1 MLQLRTQSECSSMS
15 VINKMDAVMFFVD
28 FPFLKNDSLK
38 LNIVE
43 KPNVH
48 RKHPDYVTPVFH
60 KLLPIRSLWN
70 KRNWNGIGIK
80 YFRQNATSPL
90 TKLVWFVYIRQ
101 VLTWKGIL
109 YSWPIDWVKRSTVAL
124 NEWQINQST
133 SSHLNLPLVW
143 FVRSTTTTMKRYD
156 Q

>member
-1 MLQLRTQSECSSMS
+1 MSE
-15 VINKMDAVMFFVD
+15 INKMDAVMFFVD
-28 FPFLKNDSLK
+28 FPFLKNDPLK

-48 RKHPDYVTPVFH
+48 RKHPDYATPVFH
-60 KLLPIRSLWN
+60 KLLPIQSLWN

-90 TKLVWFVYIRQ
+90 TKLVWFVYIRL
-101 VLTWKGIL
+101 VLTWKSIL
-109 YSWPIDWVKRSTVAL
+109 YSWPIDWVKRPTVAL

-143 FVRSTTTTMKRYD
+143 FVRSTTTTMKGYD

>member
-1 MLQLRTQSECSSMS
+1 MSE
-15 VINKMDAVMFFVD
+15 INKMDAVMFFVD
-28 FPFLKNDSLK
+28 FPFLKNDPLK

-60 KLLPIRSLWN
+60 KLLPIQSLWN
-70 KRNWNGIGIK
+70 KRKWNGIGIK

-90 TKLVWFVYIRQ
+90 RKLVWFVYIRQ
-101 VLTWKGIL
+101 VLTWKSIL
-109 YSWPIDWVKRSTVAL
+109 YSWPTDWVKRSIVAL
-124 NEWQINQST
+124 SEWQINPST